1 MTHCPQGIVG
11 SSDYVKHV
19 NSPDALSQTIN
30 LYETAQVKNA
40 NGDSVT
46 WFKGGVN
53 LGRPVVKNKNSEVEV
68 SRATLGDGGLYMF
81 RPTGADF
88 EQVSRLIVRA
98 CEDGKYG
105 HECAEIC
112 PPCLNG
118 GVCHDITGVCI
129 CPPGFSGQHCESS
142 CKPYHF
148 GQNCN
153 HNCTEVQSLAE
164 GSDPKCAGLLF
175 CLPDPYGC
183 SCYPGFYGIDC
194 TTPCKKGAYGANC
207 KLRRTCHCQLD
218 EGCNQ
223 HSGVCSKRTCKEGYR
238 DEPYCDKLYPV
249 LHSFSAVALTEYSI
263 EAEWSPWSSKV
274 DRGEGEPDGYIIQ
287 FKELDRVEWNRTDL
301 IPDPGNGTLSYVIT
315 GLKPNTDYQ
324 VQVLVHDTSGH
335 VHSQTA
341 HTERKK
347 TRCGVPGPPSQVY
360 QEGRQETT
368 VVVAWKEP
376 RLSNG
381 VIHGYKVTLV
391 NLNSPAAE
399 NVSKVGPEARK
410 VQFDGLEAGTAY
422 VAEVS
427 ARTSAG
433 YGKPVNITVYTRPR
447 VPVIETKAELK
458 SVSETAITLQLAALG
473 DQPDDIEAYYVLVQ
487 RHDDRKNRTRR
498 SAGDSSEA
506 SVGDSALY
514 EWTGGTPDYN
524 ESVAMNL
531 SFYMAAKLTPDEV
544 KSQGEFTVG
553 DGRYYGGYYN
563 APLIPE
569 ATYSV
574 GLAAE
579 VNFQGD
585 TRISYQLLTEPI
597 TVPGPPSQVY
607 QEGRQET
614 AVVVAWKEPRLS
626 NGVIHGYKVTLVN
639 LNSPAAENVSKVG
652 PEARKVQFDGLEA
665 GTAYVAEVSART
677 SAGYGKPVNITVY
690 TRPRGEKSYF
700 LPACIF

>member
-1 MTHCPQGIVG
+1 MSLYRAVPVIEAKAELKSVSETAITLQLAALGDQPDDIEAYYVLVQRHDDRKNRTRRSAGDSSEASVG
-11 SSDYVKHV
+11 DS
-19 NSPDALSQTIN
+19 A
-30 LYETAQVKNA
+30 LYEWTGGTPDYNESVAMNLSFYMAAKLTPDEVKSQ
-40 NGDSVT
+40 GEFTV
-46 WFKGGVN
+46 
-53 LGRPVVKNKNSEVEV
+53 
-68 SRATLGDGGLYMF
+68 GDGRYYGGYYNAPLIPEATYSVGL
-81 RPTGADF
+81 A
-88 EQVSRLIVRA
+88 
-98 CEDGKYG
+98 
-105 HECAEIC
+105 AEVNFQGDTRI
-112 PPCLNG
+112 
-118 GVCHDITGVCI
+118 
-129 CPPGFSGQHCESS
+129 S
-142 CKPYHF
+142 Y
-148 GQNCN
+148 
-153 HNCTEVQSLAE
+153 
-164 GSDPKCAGLLF
+164 
-175 CLPDPYGC
+175 
-183 SCYPGFYGIDC
+183 
-194 TTPCKKGAYGANC
+194 
-207 KLRRTCHCQLD
+207 QL
-218 EGCNQ
+218 
-223 HSGVCSKRTCKEGYR
+223 
-238 DEPYCDKLYPV
+238 
-249 LHSFSAVALTEYSI
+249 LTE
-263 EAEWSPWSSKV
+263 P
-274 DRGEGEPDGYIIQ
+274 
-287 FKELDRVEWNRTDL
+287 
-301 IPDPGNGTLSYVIT
+301 IT
-315 GLKPNTDYQ
+315 
-324 VQVLVHDTSGH
+324 
-335 VHSQTA
+335 
-341 HTERKK
+341 
-347 TRCGVPGPPSQVY
+347 VPGPPSQVY
-360 QEGRQETT
+360 QEGRQETA

-381 VIHGYKVTLV
+381 VIHGYKVTMV

-585 TRISYQLLTEPI
+585 RRISYQLLTEPI
-597 TVPGPPSQVY
+597 TG
-607 QEGRQET
+607 EG
-614 AVVVAWKEPRLS
+614 LS
-626 NGVIHGYKVTLVN
+626 G
-639 LNSPAAENVSKVG
+639 
-652 PEARKVQFDGLEA
+652 
-665 GTAYVAEVSART
+665 
-677 SAGYGKPVNITVY
+677 
-690 TRPRGEKSYF
+690 
-700 LPACIF
+700 IFF